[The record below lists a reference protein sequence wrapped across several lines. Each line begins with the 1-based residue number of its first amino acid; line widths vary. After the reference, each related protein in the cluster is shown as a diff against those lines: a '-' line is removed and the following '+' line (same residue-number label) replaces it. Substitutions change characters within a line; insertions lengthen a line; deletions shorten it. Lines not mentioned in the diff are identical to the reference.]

1 MYLIAFPLLLIPFAL
16 YNMVAFLL
24 NMPFT
29 ETVLSVPLPGDRR
42 MPVNIGDALLALSIL
57 LLYFEV
63 LKAARFHAKSG
74 MDHILAFILFAGI
87 TSELVLVPAAATS
100 TLLLMAV
107 LSFVD
112 FIIGLSL
119 LSRSRARD
127 IVLEIP
133 NNPTT

>member
-29 ETVLSVPLPGDRR
+29 ETVL
-42 MPVNIGDALLALSIL
+42 
-57 LLYFEV
+57 
-63 LKAARFHAKSG
+63 
-74 MDHILAFILFAGI
+74 
-87 TSELVLVPAAATS
+87 
-100 TLLLMAV
+100 
-107 LSFVD
+107 
-112 FIIGLSL
+112 GLSL